1 MELRLLS
8 TTDERRE
15 FAHNLVATR
24 ISKGAGFSETRRS
37 MVGEAH
43 LAFGR
48 LYALYDEKGAEPNQ
62 MIAGFV
68 LHDLGTFPQSYPKPD
83 LTSFP
88 PEAVI
93 ECGELW
99 ASAAGSARIVR
110 QAAWILAGQL
120 KSEAVLLYPIFK
132 PWNLSRSY
140 NHDFDRVGE
149 PIEWPYARTLDGGR
163 IYVQAM
169 VSQGERLARMVSEAG
184 QWGFRANEDQTCINF
199 NTPFGI
205 SSRMR
210 LRQDRGGETRGEVLR
225 TSDAA

>member
-8 TTDERRE
+8 MTDERRE
-15 FAHNLVATR
+15 FAHKLVATR

-37 MVGEAH
+37 LVGEAH

-48 LYALYDEKGAEPNQ
+48 LYALYDDKGAEPNE

-68 LHDLGTFPQSYPKPD
+68 SHDLGTFPQSYPKPD

-99 ASAAGSARIVR
+99 ATAAGSARVVR

-120 KSEAVLLYPIFK
+120 KAEAVLLYPLFK
-132 PWNLSRSY
+132 PWNLSTFY
-140 NHDFDRVGE
+140 NRDFDRMGE
-149 PIEWPYARTLDGGR
+149 PIEWPYIRTLEGGKMF
-163 IYVQAM
+163 VQAM
-169 VSQGERLARMVSEAG
+169 VSQGEKLARMVREAG

-205 SSRMR
+205 STRMR
-210 LRQDRGGETRGEVLR
+210 LRQERTGEIPSEVLS
-225 TSDAA
+225 TSHAA